1 MKVEIWSD
9 IVCPFCYI
17 GKRKFENALNAFD
30 NKEQVEIVW
39 YSYQLDPDM
48 IPVKG
53 QSVDEYLAIRKGVA
67 PEKGKEMNDYM
78 SGIAKDAGLE
88 YNFDKAIISNTMNAH
103 RLLHL
108 AKKKGVQNL
117 VKEKLFA
124 AYYTDGKDIGD
135 TETLVLAGESAGL
148 DADEVRDMLQSNEY
162 IKQVRIDQFRGEQ
175 LGVQGVPFF
184 VFNNKYAVS
193 GAQSAEVFTKVLEK
207 VWEEEKPLV
216 EVTAAAGFCTADGV
230 CN

>member
-17 GKRKFENALNAFD
+17 GKRKFENALAAFD
-30 NKEQVEIVW
+30 KKEQVEIVW
-39 YSYQLDPDM
+39 HSYQLDPDM
-48 IPVKG
+48 IPVQG
-53 QSVDEYLAIRKGVA
+53 QSVDQYLAERKGVS

-78 SGIAKDAGLE
+78 SNIAKEVGLE

-108 AKKKGVQNL
+108 AKTAGIQNE

-124 AYYTDGKDIGD
+124 AYYTDGKDVGD
-135 TETLVLAGESAGL
+135 TETLVQVGESAGL
-148 DADEVRDMLQSNEY
+148 QADATRTMLQSNQYLKE
-162 IKQVRIDQFRGEQ
+162 VRIDQLRGEQ

-193 GAQSAEVFTKVLEK
+193 GAQAPEVFTNVLEK
-207 VWEEEKPLV
+207 VWEEENPL
-216 EVTAAAGFCTADGV
+216 EELTAAAGFCTAEGV